1 MKIILIIE
9 DNVDI
14 RESCT
19 EILELSG
26 YAVLQADNGKSG
38 LEIAIEQQPDLIL
51 CDIMI
56 PQIDGYGVL
65 YLLNKNDTTADIPF
79 IFLTAK
85 TDIIDFRKGM
95 DMGADDYLM
104 KPFDDMDLL
113 HAIETRINKHMRQK
127 SFHGTSVENL
137 EKLVAGPGKGILELK
152 ELVAGRKIKLIKTK
166 QILYYEGDTPM
177 GIYQVVKGS
186 IKTIKIAD
194 DGRQLI
200 TGLYKA
206 NDYIGIHALLL
217 DEDFSETAEA
227 VENTS
232 VYLLPKDQVINLIN
246 RFPEISANFIKI
258 LSNHIHE
265 KEEQMLELAYHSV
278 RKRMARVLLRLS
290 KKSPELDGI
299 TISRE
304 ELAAIAGVA
313 VETVSRTLT
322 DFRCEGILEKNGDLI
337 KLLNPEKL
345 TKMKN

>member
-1 MKIILIIE
+1 MKTILIIE
-9 DNVDI
+9 NDIDI
-14 RESCT
+14 RESCV

-26 YAVLQADNGKSG
+26 YSVLQADNGKSG
-38 LEIAIEQQPDLIL
+38 LDIAIEQQPDLIL

-65 YLLNKNDTTADIPF
+65 YLLNKNDITADIPF

-85 TDIIDFRKGM
+85 TDIINFRKGM

-104 KPFDDMDLL
+104 KPFDDMNLL
-113 HAIETRINKHMRQK
+113 HAIETRINKHVRQK
-127 SFHGTSVENL
+127 SFHGTPAENL
-137 EKLVAGPGKGILELK
+137 ETLVAGPGKGILELN
-152 ELVAGRKIKLIKTK
+152 ELVANRKLKLIKRK

-177 GIYQVVKGS
+177 GLYQVVKGS

-200 TGLYKA
+200 TGFYKK
-206 NDYIGIHALLL
+206 NDYIGIHALLI

-246 RFPEISANFIKI
+246 RYPEISANFIRI

-290 KKSPELDGI
+290 KKSTELDEI

-313 VETVSRTLT
+313 VETVSRTLS
-322 DFRCEGILEKNGDLI
+322 DFKCEGILEKNGDLI
-337 KLLNPEKL
+337 KLLNPERL
-345 TKMKN
+345 AKMKN